1 MADYDP
7 TPLLSNPIACM
18 TSWLGGILRS
28 PTPSYQPA
36 PPPPPPPPPVPT
48 VARVRGIVTER
59 AAITAADGEYCGDGP
74 IAVLTLVV
82 DDAETAATVLEALH
96 HGAQIRVTTAGA
108 YG

>member
-59 AAITAADGEYCGDGP
+59 AAITAADGEYCGAHGSTGGP
-74 IAVLTLVV
+74 GTQ
-82 DDAETAATVLEALH
+82 AELCQLRCA
-96 HGAQIRVTTAGA
+96 GRAQPR
-108 YG
+108 